1 MYLASNPVGLLRPSL
16 LCVDGHAIF
25 FREETVSLLLHH
37 MFDGE
42 LVESVIV
49 NGISVL
55 LALLE
60 IRRPAPF
67 G

>member
-1 MYLASNPVGLLRPSL
+1 V
-16 LCVDGHAIF
+16 F
-25 FREETVSLLLHH
+25 FRKETVQLLLKH
-37 MFDGE
+37 MFDNGIC
-42 LVESVIV
+42 ESVIV

-67 G
+67 GYDCFRFSCAHYPT

>member
-1 MYLASNPVGLLRPSL
+1 
-16 LCVDGHAIF
+16 
-25 FREETVSLLLHH
+25 
-37 MFDGE
+37 MFDNGIC
-42 LVESVIV
+42 ESVIV

-67 G
+67 GYDCFRFSCAHYPT